1 MDGSAV
7 MRQTASFS
15 RTGSGG
21 SRQACAV
28 GAAILALRPWKKL
41 LVLQSQ
47 EPVEQDHDRE
57 HVDHRA
63 QSPHDHAA
71 QCLVFQR
78 TEPPEPA
85 PRALKCAQ
93 DEVHDPRA
101 RMERSPDMRRWVDHG
116 PPEEDGAP
124 EEGEMLEI
132 VEQAILQ
139 GRVVRRRQVPEPQ
152 NQGVAEPGDGHAGQ
166 GPPDPP
172 QRSAAD
178 EEPSGPDAS
187 PRRQGPEERYQRV
200 GEEEGRRRDGDE
212 EHVLNHMG
220 DEKAMREGVE
230 GGEERQGETPEAG
243 EGERGAPPR
252 YELPRPPREAP
263 PAGGIG
269 GPEEQEQN
277 QDSRPVR
284 HREGPGPGHQGGRP
298 GERRASRRWPTATSR
313 ASGGGPGS
321 PPTRKR
327 RSSPPGRGRTRAF
340 RWRSKMH
347 RYKSDTRPDSVLKR
361 ISNTRIARLR
371 IARGIRMRSGLMV
384 RVLLTHGEAVPEP
397 APVFEQVVDGPDGER
412 GVDHE

>member
-85 PRALKCAQ
+85 RSRIGGVEDGRARCQQEPEPRALKCAQ
-93 DEVHDPRA
+93 DEIHDPRA

-139 GRVVRRRQVPEPQ
+139 GRIVRRRQVPEPQ

-172 QRSAAD
+172 QRSTAD

-200 GEEEGRRRDGDE
+200 GEEE
-212 EHVLNHMG
+212 
-220 DEKAMREGVE
+220 A
-230 GGEERQGETPEAG
+230 
-243 EGERGAPPR
+243 
-252 YELPRPPREAP
+252 
-263 PAGGIG
+263 
-269 GPEEQEQN
+269 
-277 QDSRPVR
+277 
-284 HREGPGPGHQGGRP
+284 RP
-298 GERRASRRWPTATSR
+298 GERRASRRWRTATSR
-313 ASGGGPGS
+313 ASGGGAGS

-384 RVLLTHGEAVPEP
+384 RVLLTHGEAGPEP